1 MRESRRP
8 CISLSDQETLAVQGL
23 MLVSG
28 RKDFTSEVDQME
40 RELDR
45 LFEANPLIRRRIIET
60 QRRGRVPRPPQRWV
74 ELQWKIICLQGVMG
88 KAVRC

>member
-1 MRESRRP
+1 
-8 CISLSDQETLAVQGL
+8 

-45 LFEANPLIRRRIIET
+45 LFEANPLIRRKLIESDRTDRI
-60 QRRGRVPRPPQRWV
+60 VMPPQRWI
-74 ELQWKIICLQGVMG
+74 ELQWKIICLEEVMDS
-88 KAVRC
+88 VVLRLRSCSLNV